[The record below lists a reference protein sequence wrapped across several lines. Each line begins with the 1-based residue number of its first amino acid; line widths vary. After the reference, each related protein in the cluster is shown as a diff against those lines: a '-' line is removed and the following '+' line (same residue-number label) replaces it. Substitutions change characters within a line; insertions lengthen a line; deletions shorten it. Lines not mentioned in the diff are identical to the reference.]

1 MARNRDCPSCGVS
14 SGTEH
19 KTNCPALRPRHEA
32 VAEASAAR
40 AAAVK
45 SAAEKKDR
53 AEKRLRGAVDAVLK
67 TEPGRVLWAHL
78 FQVCGYNITSLEHR
92 TDGELAPL
100 ATEAREA
107 QRLIYI
113 RLRSLPSRALREAAE
128 IFAESET
135 ESTQEK

>member
-1 MARNRDCPSCGVS
+1 MARNRECPSCGALT
-14 SGTEH
+14 GAEH
-19 KTNCPALRPRHEA
+19 KENCVSLRPRHET
-32 VAEASAAR
+32 VAAASAAR
-40 AAAVK
+40 TAAVK
-45 SAAEKKDR
+45 ASAEKKDR
-53 AEKRLRGAVDAVLK
+53 AERRLRSAVDAVLK

-135 ESTQEK
+135 EPTQEK